1 MKLGID
7 QYKAFLE
14 ELAKSKKVDLAEMK
28 KKMATCG
35 PPGFTGGAGGVSISK
50 KWLNNFNWNFFSGF
64 SSTVFNPRQTATYYY
79 N

>member
-50 KWLNNFNWNFFSGF
+50 K
-64 SSTVFNPRQTATYYY
+64 
-79 N
+79 